1 MVLSN
6 NLINQFVKATSV
18 KKKEKKEET
27 IYGFVKIDGG
37 KTYVKLDGS
46 ELFTPAVTTV
56 NVKDGERVSV
66 KLKNHSAIIDGNL
79 TSPSA
84 SSKDVNAMNEVINSQ
99 GEKLEIIIPEVNA
112 LGGIKDE
119 LVTSL
124 HIESSKGNI
133 FKNHDVS
140 TVLSVVIYY
149 GSTRITDADTMKQV
163 FGNSSYLQWKCQ
175 RLDDSTF
182 SIISSDDSRIGNDGF
197 SFTIG
202 SKDVNIK
209 VTFMC
214 ELIV

>member
-6 NLINQFVKATSV
+6 NLIDQFVKATSV

-27 IYGFVKIDGG
+27 IYGFVKIDGN
-37 KTYVKLDGS
+37 KIYVKLDGS

-84 SSKDVNAMNEVINSQ
+84 SSKDVKNITEVVNSQ
-99 GEKLEIIIPEVNA
+99 GEKLEIIIPEVDA
-112 LGGIKDE
+112 LGSIKDE
-119 LVTSL
+119 LVTTL
-124 HIESSKGNI
+124 RIESSKGNI
-133 FKNHDVS
+133 FKNHDIS

-149 GSTRITDADTMKQV
+149 GSKRITDADTMKQV
-163 FGNSSYLQWKCQ
+163 FGNSSHLQWKCQ
-175 RLDDSTF
+175 RLNDNTF
-182 SIISSDDSRIGNDGF
+182 SVISSDDSRIGNEGF
-197 SFTIG
+197 LFTIG
-202 SKDVNIK
+202 SNDVNTK

>member
-6 NLINQFVKATSV
+6 NLIDQFVKATSV

-27 IYGFVKIDGG
+27 IYGFVKINGG

-84 SSKDVNAMNEVINSQ
+84 SSKDVNSMNEVINSQ
-99 GEKLEIIIPEVNA
+99 GEKLDIITPEVNA
-112 LGGIKDE
+112 LSGLKDE

-124 HIESSKGNI
+124 RIESSKGNI
-133 FKNHDVS
+133 FKNHDIS

-163 FGNSSYLQWKCQ
+163 FGNPSHLRWKCR
-175 RLDDSTF
+175 RLDDGTF
-182 SIISSDDSRIGNDGF
+182 GIISSDDSRISNDGF

-202 SKDVNIK
+202 SNDVNTK